1 MKLIKETIF
10 FIKLVGPTK
19 FSLLLFLT
27 ILGSLFDLIGI
38 GAFIP
43 LLMDGQIP
51 LINNLI
57 QKYQFLE
64 NIVSNKRYL
73 SLLIIVFFIF
83 RGIISFLLTRSIFSV
98 SITLLNEISVLLIKL
113 IYKCKYKVT
122 QEFKNMEIV
131 NDAINVTKIYID
143 DFFKQILKILSDL
156 IPLILI
162 FIIINS
168 MIDAYSL
175 AFFVLIMSISIF
187 IIRQIAFRKF
197 QQYGHEILRSY
208 EKILNKLDVSIRNLR
223 ELKFYK
229 LDNYFKFKL
238 DENFSDLKKLEVE
251 YNSRNQLPKYLIE
264 ILIISIFIFL
274 FLKNYY
280 GQPDPFFIEK
290 IVVIGVAAIRIMPVI
305 SNLMIAFGKI
315 KYASV
320 SSTKIHELIKFLND
334 NQESYDKINIVKFKN
349 KNIAIEAND
358 VSFAYSKNLI
368 LNKINFKILKNEI
381 NLIYGKS
388 GSGKTTL
395 ANLISN
401 LYKPSKGKIYY
412 EKDYDFSILP
422 QKPVLFDDSILF
434 NIILDKSFSSKKTNE
449 VLKKASLD
457 KLFNK
462 KSSLNELVGTGSR
475 NLSEGELQRLAIA
488 RNLYMHSDIIIFD
501 EPTSSLDFENKKIII
516 DLLKKIKNEKII
528 IVITHDKDLIK
539 ISKNKIYLNTNK

>member
-57 QKYQFLE
+57 QKNQFLE

-98 SITLLNEISVLLIKL
+98 SISLLNEISVLLIKL

-175 AFFVLIMSISIF
+175 AFFVFIMSISIF

-349 KNIAIEAND
+349 KNVAIEAND
-358 VSFAYSKNLI
+358 VSFAYSKI
-368 LNKINFKILKNEI
+368 
-381 NLIYGKS
+381 
-388 GSGKTTL
+388 
-395 ANLISN
+395 
-401 LYKPSKGKIYY
+401 
-412 EKDYDFSILP
+412 
-422 QKPVLFDDSILF
+422 
-434 NIILDKSFSSKKTNE
+434 
-449 VLKKASLD
+449 
-457 KLFNK
+457 
-462 KSSLNELVGTGSR
+462 
-475 NLSEGELQRLAIA
+475 
-488 RNLYMHSDIIIFD
+488 
-501 EPTSSLDFENKKIII
+501 
-516 DLLKKIKNEKII
+516 
-528 IVITHDKDLIK
+528 
-539 ISKNKIYLNTNK
+539 